1 MALMASAN
9 VGAETGAFED
19 VGAPAPTPGAHS
31 SGVAVCSCSHGC
43 CHCFS
48 SCCFLLNRFM
58 PHVSWLFEI
67 QTFRCF
73 LRFVQ

>member
-31 SGVAVCSCSHGC
+31 SGVALWPWLSL
-43 CHCFS
+43 
-48 SCCFLLNRFM
+48 FL
-58 PHVSWLFEI
+58 
-67 QTFRCF
+67 
-73 LRFVQ
+73 